1 MGDTLNRAVALKL
14 FNYAGFQAGWFLL
27 VLTRSPWAL
36 FWVLAFMVGHQ
47 RWLATTREWRGV
59 IPIMLAGLSIDL
71 LWHLSPWVEFNG
83 VGWPMPLWLVGLWL
97 MFPLTLNHSLAW
109 LDNRLW
115 LQILGGIFGAG
126 GSYLGGAAL
135 GAAEITGPAWWLVP
149 LSWGIWLPLC
159 YRCNRALAIKPAAVL

>member
-1 MGDTLNRAVALKL
+1 MGHAVNTAVALRL

-36 FWVLAFMVGHQ
+36 LWVAAFLLCHY
-47 RWLATTREWRGV
+47 RWLAQPGEWRQV
-59 IPIMLAGLSIDL
+59 LPIMVIGAAIDL
-71 LWHLSPWVEFNG
+71 LWHLSPWVEFAG
-83 VGWPMPLWLVGLWL
+83 AGWPMPLWLIGLWL

-109 LDNRLW
+109 LADRPL

-135 GAAEITGPAWWLVP
+135 GAADISGPAWWLVP
-149 LSWGIWLPLC
+149 LGWGLWLPLF
-159 YRCNRALAIKPAAVL
+159 YYGNRTLATALP